1 MVRSFEAESREAQPL
16 SSANKSRGQPHV
28 IPPDFHAPGPPTP
41 RPLPSDGPRRP
52 GVVRRLSVTW
62 STLVLAGDVAREG
75 GGGGGAVTA
84 GHVDKIS
91 ASFRAKSAGAA
102 CGSRHRAGD
111 GIRAGRLGQVSQ
123 RGRVA

>member
-52 GVVRRLSVTW
+52 GVVRRLSGV
-62 STLVLAGDVAREG
+62 GARV

>member
-75 GGGGGAVTA
+75 GGGVVRSPLATWTKFRPRFAPNPQERRVVRATERVTGSARGG
-84 GHVDKIS
+84 
-91 ASFRAKSAGAA
+91 
-102 CGSRHRAGD
+102 
-111 GIRAGRLGQVSQ
+111 
-123 RGRVA
+123 

>member
-1 MVRSFEAESREAQPL
+1 M
-16 SSANKSRGQPHV
+16 
-28 IPPDFHAPGPPTP
+28 
-41 RPLPSDGPRRP
+41 
-52 GVVRRLSVTW
+52 
-62 STLVLAGDVAREG
+62 ARE
-75 GGGGGAVTA
+75 GGGGAVTA